1 MSISLSNILE
11 NFDWIMGGLIAA
23 NVVLFGVL
31 AFFPAIHN
39 KLTNGIIKIIK
50 KI

>member
-1 MSISLSNILE
+1 MISLANA
-11 NFDWIMGGLIAA
+11 NQYFDWIMGGLIAA

-31 AFFPAIHN
+31 TFFPRIHN
-39 KLTNGIIKIIK
+39 KVTSAIINLIK